1 METVFRI
8 KVSELNAD
16 FLKTIK
22 KLFKNDK
29 ELEILIHPAGD
40 EDETSYLLS
49 TEANIKS
56 LEKSMAEAKVGNVKE
71 IKLAKLK

>member
-29 ELEILIHPAGD
+29 EVEILIHPAGN

-56 LEKSMAEAKVGNVKE
+56 IEKSLSEAKAGNLKEVK
-71 IKLAKLK
+71 IAKLK